1 MSRVRAADDFEA
13 IRLRLDELGRERR
26 QRYGGEPV
34 AEKPIQEPDPPR
46 TCRVTSS
53 DGTWRM
59 PADRRRA
66 DRKPDYFGPSV
77 T

>member
-34 AEKPIQEPDPPR
+34 AEKPIQEPDASAHVPR
-46 TCRVTSS
+46 HIVRRYLADARRSS
-53 DGTWRM
+53 SR
-59 PADRRRA
+59 
-66 DRKPDYFGPSV
+66 
-77 T
+77 